1 MRDKQYLFP
10 DTKYSD
16 WFPLPED
23 RNTVINEIVENKRFQ
38 IRTDKK
44 IDSTNN
50 IRWLL
55 KLGGFSWF
63 TFTTESISAPKCNG
77 GYNSFTEYEGFFH
90 RAGVL
95 TFLKTSTQLQVWF
108 DDVLEVTW
116 VFKDNSGTQK
126 CFMRRTLK
134 GLKFKANQAN
144 LADKV
149 STHYR
154 YEIGK

>member
-1 MRDKQYLFP
+1 MHFP
-10 DTKYSD
+10 DTRYSE
-16 WFPLPED
+16 WQALPED
-23 RNTVINEIVENKRFQ
+23 RNTMINEIVENKRFQ

-44 IDSTNN
+44 IDSTND
-50 IRWLL
+50 IRWM
-55 KLGGFSWF
+55 LGGSGWF
-63 TFTTESISAPKCNG
+63 TFTTGSIGAAKCNG

-116 VFKDNSGTQK
+116 VYVDNSETIK
-126 CFMRRTLK
+126 CNMRRPLT
-134 GLKFKANQAN
+134 GLKFKANQEH

-154 YEIGK
+154 YEVGK